1 MIPKNQEKK
10 WDIEDIDVAGAQVS
24 TVVTI
29 PPGVGVPK
37 RGTQMVEPTM
47 RVGTIGTAAR
57 VARRPNT
64 VDSPP
69 AITASLAGIENNLT

>member
-1 MIPKNQEKK
+1 MVLYNCGAVMIPKNQEKK

-37 RGTQMVEPTM
+37 RGT
-47 RVGTIGTAAR
+47 
-57 VARRPNT
+57 
-64 VDSPP
+64 
-69 AITASLAGIENNLT
+69 